1 MPPENTPQ
9 VPQPQPELE
18 ALLVQ
23 NEQHNANLEKGIE
36 TLISQ
41 AEKNNP
47 EPILEAIALG
57 QKDIVDAIKS
67 ETAAATERVQTVAD
81 TVTVKGLKGDKG
93 DQGEKGETGDV
104 GPVGPQ
110 AEGIV
115 GSQGEQGIPGPKGD
129 KGDKGDTGKDGSPDT
144 PEQIIAKV
152 RGRISYDEL
161 SDRPNIEA
169 FRKWGGAQQLAIQR
183 SNTLVASDVKI
194 LDFLG
199 AGVSVADLG
208 GGVVAVTIAG
218 SSGGIGNVYTETPTG
233 TVDGANTTYTTAH
246 TITIILS
253 FAINGTFIHPSD
265 YTVAG
270 STITFVTPIPIEE
283 SGLSFTIIYA

>member
-1 MPPENTPQ
+1 MTPENTPQ

-36 TLISQ
+36 ALIHQ
-41 AEKNNP
+41 GEKNNP

-57 QKDIVDAIKS
+57 QKEIVDAIKS
-67 ETAAATERVQTVAD
+67 GAAEATERVQTVAD

-93 DQGEKGETGDV
+93 DQGEKGDTGEV

-110 AEGIV
+110 AEGVV
-115 GSQGEQGIPGPKGD
+115 GPQGEQGVPGPKGEKGD
-129 KGDKGDTGKDGSPDT
+129 KGDPGKDGSPDT
-144 PEQIIAKV
+144 PEQIVAKV

-161 SDRPNIEA
+161 SDRPNIDS

-199 AGVSVADLG
+199 AGVSVSDLG
-208 GGVVAVTIAG
+208 GGVIAVTIPGASLG
-218 SSGGIGNVYTETPTG
+218 TIYTETPTG
-233 TVDGANTTYTTAH
+233 AVDGVNTVYTTTH
-246 TITIILS
+246 TITTILS
-253 FAINGTFIHPSD
+253 FAINGQFIHPSD
-265 YTVAG
+265 YSVAG
-270 STITFVTPIPIEE
+270 STITFGTALPPEL
-283 SGLSFTIIYA
+283 SGLPFTIIYA

>member
-9 VPQPQPELE
+9 APQPQPELE

-23 NEQHNANLEKGIE
+23 NGQHNVNLEKGIE
-36 TLISQ
+36 TLIQ
-41 AEKNNP
+41 QNEKNNP

-57 QKDIVDAIKS
+57 QREIVDAIKS
-67 ETAAATERVQTVAD
+67 GSAAKDERMQTVAD
-81 TVTVKGLKGDKG
+81 TVTVKGLKGEKG
-93 DQGEKGETGDV
+93 DPGEKGDTGDV
-104 GPVGPQ
+104 GPIGPQ

-115 GSQGEQGIPGPKGD
+115 GPQGEPGIPGPKGD
-129 KGDKGDTGKDGSPDT
+129 KGDKGDPGKDGSPDT

-183 SNTLVASDVKI
+183 SNVLLASDVKV
-194 LDFLG
+194 LDFIG

-208 GGVVAVTIAG
+208 GGVIAVTIPGASLG
-218 SSGGIGNVYTETPTG
+218 TIYTETPTG
-233 TVDGANTTYTTAH
+233 TVDGVNTTYTTAH
-246 TITIILS
+246 TITTILS
-253 FAINGTFIHPSD
+253 FAINGQFIHPSD
-265 YTVAG
+265 YSIAG
-270 STITFVTPIPIEE
+270 STITFGTALPVE
-283 SGLSFTIIYA
+283 LSALPFTIIYA